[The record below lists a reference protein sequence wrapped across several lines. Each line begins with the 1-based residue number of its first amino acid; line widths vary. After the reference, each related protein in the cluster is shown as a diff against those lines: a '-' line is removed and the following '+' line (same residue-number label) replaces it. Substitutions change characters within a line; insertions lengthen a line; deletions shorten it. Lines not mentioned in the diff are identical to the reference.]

1 MRKIAMAAIL
11 MLAQPALAQSMAQ
24 SRPVAAAAAAGISLT
39 CTTYTDLNG
48 ATFAADRVMLENL
61 STIRALYKTNGQ
73 TFPNATAVP
82 AVIDKSG
89 KVHSIATL
97 AEFTALDN
105 VITLYAN
112 QLASYLAKVQAGQSP
127 TMPPNTSS
135 AC

>member
-11 MLAQPALAQSMAQ
+11 MLAQPAMAQSMAQ
-24 SRPVAAAAAAGISLT
+24 SRPVTAAVAAGISLT
-39 CTTYTDLNG
+39 CTTYADLNG
-48 ATFAADRVMLENL
+48 ATFAVDTKMIDNL
-61 STIRALYKTNGQ
+61 SLIRALYKTNGQ

-82 AVIDKSG
+82 VVIDKSG
-89 KVHSIATL
+89 KVHSIASL

-105 VITLYAN
+105 IVTLYAN
-112 QLASYLAKVQAGQSP
+112 QLSSYLVKVQSGQSP

>member
-1 MRKIAMAAIL
+1 MRWTVLVIGLMVGQPAMA
-11 MLAQPALAQSMAQ
+11 QSIAQ

-48 ATFAADRVMLENL
+48 ATFAADGVVLESL
-61 STIRALYKTNGQ
+61 AAIRALYKTNGQ

-82 AVIDKSG
+82 VVIDKSG

-105 VITLYAN
+105 IVTLYAN
-112 QLASYLAKVQAGQSP
+112 ELASYLIKVQGGQSP